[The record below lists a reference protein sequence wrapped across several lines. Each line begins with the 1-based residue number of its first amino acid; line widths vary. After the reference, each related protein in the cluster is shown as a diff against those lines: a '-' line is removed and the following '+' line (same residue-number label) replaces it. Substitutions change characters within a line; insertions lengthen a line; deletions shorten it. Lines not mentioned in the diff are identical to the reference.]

1 MEIMENFYFL
11 ERDRTILFNTKQLR
25 SEKQS
30 FQHRE
35 LQQHNHKLFFVKK
48 SAFNK
53 KYKIYIWNSL
63 LWKLSFKYYSFKI
76 SSSSVTFLVF

>member
-1 MEIMENFYFL
+1 MEIMGNFYFL

-53 KYKIYIWNSL
+53 KYKIYNLELTVVKTLIL
-63 LWKLSFKYYSFKI
+63 IFFI
-76 SSSSVTFLVF
+76 